1 MNTLDEYIKKY
12 FLKIN
17 LFIFIFIFIIFIL
30 ISLIHKLFKYF
41 LLINFISLFII
52 KK

>member
-1 MNTLDEYIKKY
+1 MNILKKY
-12 FLKIN
+12 FLNIN
-17 LFIFIFIFIIFIL
+17 LFIFIIFIL
-30 ISLIHKLFKYF
+30 ISLIHTLFKYF

>member
-1 MNTLDEYIKKY
+1 MNTLDEYFKEY

-17 LFIFIFIFIIFIL
+17 LFIFIIFIIFIL
-30 ISLIHKLFKYF
+30 ISLIHTLFEYF

>member
-17 LFIFIFIFIIFIL
+17 LFIFIFIIFIL